1 MSYRSLA
8 ATLQLMVMDVQQHNT
23 IQKKLVVSPLEG
35 VPHSFEIKI
44 TEQDHSVTFA
54 ITKYDDNGY
63 VAKTGLYQIN
73 RTQHDSYLD
82 LFQNLHSHMGVRLP
96 QNRKPYVKPAF
107 KINYDELL
115 LKNLDER
122 MYYGYGD
129 PAIIRVLEQGTHWY
143 YVVSTSNDA
152 PNSFPI
158 VKSKDLTD
166 WEFAGYVFPE
176 GSKPNWAADGELTSD
191 YWAPEIHQVGK
202 EFRVY
207 FVARNKHTLE
217 LCIGLAK
224 SSSPT
229 GPFMPEAEPIIK
241 GNVIDP
247 HLFTQDENTTY
258 LFWKEDNNDVWPG
271 ALINL
276 LAQDP
281 ALLSSLF
288 MDEEDRSTAS
298 FIVTLN
304 PWLQTLQPMERFL
317 FTQVFIE
324 AVTAKFTAVY
334 DTLNNLATKAPE
346 KAEHIR
352 LVTNYMKTPMYARR
366 LTPDGRTFIDDKI
379 KVLENDLDW
388 EAHLVEGMWVTK
400 HLNKYYLFYAG
411 NDFSTDQ
418 YGIGV
423 AISDAPLGPYKK
435 LKTPIL
441 TSTERWL
448 APGHPS
454 VTVAPTAKS
463 IMILHAY
470 FPGKAGY
477 KQFRALLAIPLT
489 FENNSV
495 YIETPS

>member
-1 MSYRSLA
+1 LA
-8 ATLQLMVMDVQQHNT
+8 VTLQSIDMDVQQHKT
-23 IQKKLVVSPLEG
+23 IQKRLVVSPFKG
-35 VPHSFEIKI
+35 APYSFTVQV
-44 TEQDHSVTFA
+44 TEQDCSVIFD
-54 ITKYDDNGY
+54 ITKHDKAGG
-63 VAKTGLYQIN
+63 VAKTGLYEIN
-73 RTQHDSYLD
+73 RAQHDSYLD
-82 LFQNLHSHMGVRLP
+82 LFEKLHNHFGLRLT
-96 QNRKPYVKPAF
+96 QNRKPYAKQVF
-107 KINYDELL
+107 KANYQELL
-115 LKNLDER
+115 LKNLDEC
-122 MYYGYGD
+122 MQYGYGD
-129 PAIIRVLEQGTHWY
+129 PAIIRVLEQDAPWY

-158 VKSKDLTD
+158 VKSKDLKE
-166 WEFAGYVFPE
+166 WEFVGYVFPE
-176 GSKPNWAADGELTSD
+176 GNKPAWAAEGELISD
-191 YWAPEIHQVGK
+191 YWAPEMHQVGN

-207 FVARNKHTLE
+207 FVARDKHTRE

-224 SSSPT
+224 SSSPK
-229 GPFMPEAEPIIK
+229 GPFVPEAEPILK

-247 HLFTQDENTTY
+247 HLFTEDENTTY

-276 LAQDP
+276 LVQEP
-281 ALLSSLF
+281 ALISSLF
-288 MDEEDRSTAS
+288 ADEEDRATAS

-334 DTLNNLATKAPE
+334 ETLNDLALKTPE
-346 KAEHIR
+346 KAEDIR
-352 LVTNYMKTPMYARR
+352 LVTNFMKTPMFARR
-366 LTPDGRTFIDDKI
+366 LTSNGKAFIGNKI

-423 AISDAPLGPYKK
+423 AIGDKPLGPYRK
-435 LKTPIL
+435 LAAPIL
-441 TSTERWL
+441 TSTEKWL

-454 VTVAPTAKS
+454 VTVAPDGN
-463 IMILHAY
+463 IVMILHAY

-477 KQFRALLAIPLT
+477 KQFRALLAVPLT
-489 FENNSV
+489 FKNDYVHVKTTS
-495 YIETPS
+495 